1 MTAAVPSHLT
11 APSPPPLEE
20 EKADCHHDDN
30 GIQSSN
36 FLTSSSSSSNEFSA
50 KARFKRQIRQSILPL
65 SFTLPYII
73 GLIWTVS
80 HPLVSVITGEL
91 KCRGSYIDEHGL
103 DVHRHRVAAY
113 PTVRHINAA
122 VSLQDDMKVKE
133 TARLGSSMCDTI
145 RHFTSLS
152 SSSSSTLRISPS
164 IECYHHVAT
173 PQIAFDIVR
182 ILPSIGP
189 SIDVV
194 ESIVLVVDSISIHSE
209 REDNTDSNNN
219 EWYVNSDMNA
229 SILHLISKLGNG
241 KETPWL
247 SKAVLIVSPTRNKH
261 NTVAGDINQVDRQP
275 ALLDSVVDAFIASYF
290 LDGGRIPTAAALG
303 GEVVRPLPPDFT
315 FPMIRSLLVIHDDDD
330 INVLAASSI
339 TEIDRTSVRIVP
351 HGIGGSLP
359 NLDLVFA
366 TLLSFQSH
374 PTGGTMDRS
383 ASIYY
388 GNSDFSVHPRLN
400 TNGSAAIKKMEER
413 ITAFLTWIVNFLGM
427 KDGPMIVERYVN
439 DWMGLV
445 RFVLG
450 MAIGP

>member
-1 MTAAVPSHLT
+1 M
-11 APSPPPLEE
+11 
-20 EKADCHHDDN
+20 
-30 GIQSSN
+30 
-36 FLTSSSSSSNEFSA
+36 
-50 KARFKRQIRQSILPL
+50 
-65 SFTLPYII
+65 
-73 GLIWTVS
+73 
-80 HPLVSVITGEL
+80 
-91 KCRGSYIDEHGL
+91 
-103 DVHRHRVAAY
+103 AAY

-122 VSLQDDMKVKE
+122 VSLKDDMKVKE

-145 RHFTSLS
+145 RHFTSL

-182 ILPSIGP
+182 IPPSIGP

-209 REDNTDSNNN
+209 REDDTDSNNN

-247 SKAVLIVSPTRNKH
+247 SKVVLIVSPTRNKH
-261 NTVAGDINQVDRQP
+261 NTVSGDVNQVDRQP

-290 LDGGRIPTAAALG
+290 LDGGRIPTATAMG
-303 GEVVRPLPPDFT
+303 GEVVRPLPPEFT
-315 FPMIRSLLVIHDDDD
+315 SPMIRSLLVIHDDDD
-330 INVLAASSI
+330 INIHNVQRHEGALASSM
-339 TEIDRTSVRIVP
+339 TEIDRTSVRILP

-374 PTGGTMDRS
+374 PAGGTMDRS

-388 GNSDFSVHPRLN
+388 GNSDFLVHPRLN
-400 TNGSAAIKKMEER
+400 TNGAAAMKKMEER